1 MHSQG
6 AMLVVKLV
14 KMSSSIDY
22 WKHHMIWKILQG
34 CHQFS
39 MQRSIPSSSIFERST
54 LQSLKG
60 SIIYDLGRITVFEAE
75 SFFLKK
81 LCQHNIKF
89 FILDKLKKKNQW
101 TRHDYIH
108 IVGHKNKYDS

>member
-1 MHSQG
+1 
-6 AMLVVKLV
+6 
-14 KMSSSIDY
+14 
-22 WKHHMIWKILQG
+22 
-34 CHQFS
+34 